1 MIEFFIPLLPQK
13 ALSPNGS
20 RPHWSKVHAAR
31 KELRE
36 ATFYSVIAANVW
48 HFPESGPI
56 SPARVTLTL
65 RQTRKK
71 PRDNYY
77 RPHDRD
83 NAMAALK
90 PVFDGIK
97 DAGLIVD
104 DDASHAEPVAEIE
117 WIEELR
123 DEGIRVRI
131 EPEGEPAD
139 A

>member
-1 MIEFFIPLLPQK
+1 MNPNIPEDAIEFFIPLLPQK

-31 KELRE
+31 VELRE
-36 ATFYSVIAANVW
+36 ATAWMAQVDTFQVALID
-48 HFPESGPI
+48 
-56 SPARVTLTL
+56 PARVTLTL
-65 RQTRKK
+65 RQTRKR
-71 PRDNYY
+71 PRDGYY

-104 DDASHAEPVAEIE
+104 DTAEHIEPVVLIE
-117 WIEELR
+117 WIEEYR
-123 DEGIRVRI
+123 DEGILVKVEAI
-131 EPEGEPAD
+131 
-139 A
+139 